1 MNDVPTWLSIV
12 LYAVGAIALAGVL
25 YLLMLTAMRHVLREP
40 LAELRTARRRQ
51 EDLLREIST
60 SATYVADV
68 ADVWAESEAERRA
81 AAESEADA
89 RAASGDESQ
98 SRAPAGE

>member
-1 MNDVPTWLSIV
+1 MDDVPTWLSIL
-12 LYAVGAIALAGVL
+12 LYAIGAIASAGVL
-25 YLLMLTAMRHVLREP
+25 YLLMLTAMRQALREP

-81 AAESEADA
+81 GSEREAER
-89 RAASGDESQ
+89 RAALE
-98 SRAPAGE
+98 PKGE